1 MSSSTSMTTTTTTTT
16 STALTVPSATS
27 SPRRSLRERCGITF
41 SLGKLAPPKLR
52 GFCSPPIELPPQK
65 SNIIQPTN
73 NGPIGP
79 HVSNLPRR
87 KPKPKAAP
95 VVPITQSAVTNIN
108 NNPNPPAALPRLP
121 RRKQVAR
128 PPVVQEAPQAV
139 PQPLSGVSRFVG
151 KDESRCLQQIIP
163 GCFIAFED
171 DTTSWDRGVT
181 ENGQQAVKETL
192 EPRNGE
198 CWTHVI
204 SITRPPPQV
213 ACTCESACNCDN
225 KELEQEEGK
234 VVEDHA
240 AHTLNLTLPPSSNTT
255 TYVDLPTPHSVCLSA
270 DAADEPIDDNN
281 TILLKTNQ
289 LIAARD
295 FLSCHGRSLPYPL
308 TPSDPTASPSFPTP
322 VRILITTPRN
332 HRTDALAV
340 ASCFLAYA
348 FNMQVGQVVTEINTR
363 KDCLSVW
370 KAGVGP
376 KAVKFIEQAVRI

>member
-1 MSSSTSMTTTTTTTT
+1 MSSSTSMTTTT
-16 STALTVPSATS
+16 STALTLPSASS
-27 SPRRSLRERCGITF
+27 SPITRRSLRERCGITF

-52 GFCSPPIELPPQK
+52 GFSSPPIESPPHK
-65 SNIIQPTN
+65 SNTIKPTN

-121 RRKQVAR
+121 RRKQVA
-128 PPVVQEAPQAV
+128 PVAPV
-139 PQPLSGVSRFVG
+139 PQPLSEVSRFVG

-171 DTTSWDRGVT
+171 DTTSLDR
-181 ENGQQAVKETL
+181 ENGQGPVKETL
-192 EPRNGE
+192 EPRTGE

-204 SITRPPPQV
+204 SITRPPPQA
-213 ACTCESACNCDN
+213 ACTCESACNCDQ
-225 KELEQEEGK
+225 KEQEQEEGR

-255 TYVDLPTPHSVCLSA
+255 TYVDLPTPHSVRLSA

-281 TILLKTNQ
+281 IILLKTNQ

-308 TPSDPTASPSFPTP
+308 TPSDPTAAPSFPTP

-340 ASCFLAYA
+340 ACCFLSFA

-376 KAVKFIEQAVRI
+376 KAAKFIEQAVRI